1 MAIDVYKD
9 MNEHQREAIAHLDG
23 PLLVVAGAGSG
34 KTRVITHRIAN
45 IIQHG
50 TRPDRILA
58 ITFTNKAAG
67 EMQERVER
75 LINLKTPWI
84 TTFHSAG
91 LRLLKMESSRLGFEH
106 PFSVLDPDDQK
117 RLFKRIYED
126 LHLDAKVFD
135 PRGVIHR
142 ISAWKNQF
150 DEREAIRASSE
161 EEVVA
166 LKAWARYEEIAQKEC
181 LLDFDDLL
189 VWPVRLLNRD
199 AVLLRKWQE
208 RFPYV
213 LIDEYQDTN
222 TVQYRLIRLLGE
234 HGNVCATGDP
244 DQAIYGWRGADIENI
259 LRFEKDFP
267 GCKTILLE
275 QNYRSTKTIL
285 KAAQGVVEN
294 NTRRKDKT
302 IRTDNADGAPLVLAV
317 VDDEVD
323 EALAVAAKIDGF
335 RRAGR
340 PLSEIAVFYRANAM
354 SRAIEDGLRRRGV
367 PYRIVGG
374 TRFFD
379 RKEVK
384 DLLAYAKLLV
394 NPRDSVSFE
403 RIANTPKRG
412 VGDKTLISL
421 MDLAADE
428 LVGIH
433 EILTTDA
440 LLERIAVGRN
450 ANPLNALARIW
461 RILQALPKADPIAAI
476 EGILRNTGLE
486 EFYLEGEEGEAGHER
501 VGNMREVLTAAQQ
514 FREGMPDATLEDFL
528 GHIALITSADES
540 SDGSVDQVTLMT
552 LHAAKGLEFPIV
564 FIVGLEHG
572 IMPIERAGSTADL
585 EEERRLMYVG
595 ITRAKEQL
603 FLSRARCRMQ
613 YGKTMRN
620 PPSIF
625 LAEIP
630 QACLSVKGAAYE
642 EGVLADAAAGDG
654 GPRLAYPREPRAPVQ
669 RTTAVADLNLISGA
683 ELKRQRDVGIYNA
696 EREKTF
702 KATHAMAAQSESD
715 PYPVDSRVVHSIFG
729 GGLVIG
735 YSGPADDRRLIAR
748 FDQGGQRELLL
759 SFCVGKL
766 RAEE

>member
-1 MAIDVYKD
+1 MPIDVFKD
-9 MNEHQREAIAHLDG
+9 MNEEQREAIAHVDG

-75 LINLKTPWI
+75 LTHLKTPWI

-91 LRLLKMESSRLGFEH
+91 LRLLKMESAHLGFEH
-106 PFSVLDPDDQK
+106 PFSVIDPDDQK
-117 RLFKRIYED
+117 RLFKRIYEE
-126 LHLDAKVFD
+126 LHLDAKAYD

-142 ISAWKNQF
+142 ISAWKNAF
-150 DEREAIRASSE
+150 DARESVRASSE

-166 LKAWARYEEIAQKEC
+166 LKAWERYEAIAQKEC

-189 VWPVRLLNRD
+189 VWPVRLLDRD
-199 AVLLRKWQE
+199 AELRRKWQA

-222 TVQYRLIRLLGE
+222 TVQYRLIRLLAA

-275 QNYRSTKTIL
+275 RNYRSTKMIL
-285 KAAQGVVEN
+285 KAAQGVVER
-294 NTRRKDKT
+294 NTRRKEKT
-302 IRTDNADGAPLVLAV
+302 IRTDRADGVPLTLAV

-323 EALAVAAKIDGF
+323 EALAVAAKIDSF

-340 PLSEIAVFYRANAM
+340 KLNEIAIFYRANAM
-354 SRAIEDGLRRRGV
+354 SRAIEDGLRRRGI
-367 PYRIVGG
+367 PYRMVGG

-379 RKEVK
+379 RKEVR
-384 DLLAYAKLLV
+384 DLLAYAKLIA
-394 NPRDSVSFE
+394 NPRDSLSFE
-403 RIANTPKRG
+403 RIANVPKRG
-412 VGDKTLISL
+412 VGDRTLAAL
-421 MDLAADE
+421 MDLATDE
-428 LVGIH
+428 LVGFH
-433 EILTTDA
+433 EILMTDA

-450 ANPLNALARIW
+450 ANPLNGLAKIW
-461 RILQALPKADPIAAI
+461 RTLQALPKANPVAAI
-476 EGILRNTGLE
+476 EGILRHTGLE
-486 EFYLEGEEGEAGHER
+486 EFYVEGEDGEAGHER

-514 FREGMPDATLEDFL
+514 FIEGMPNASLDDFL
-528 GHIALITSADES
+528 GHVALITSADEIS
-540 SDGSVDQVTLMT
+540 EAGAEQVTLMT
-552 LHAAKGLEFPIV
+552 LHGAKGLEFPVV
-564 FIVGLEHG
+564 FIVGLEQG

-595 ITRAKEQL
+595 ITRTMEIL

-620 PPSIF
+620 PPSLF

-630 QACLSVKGAAYE
+630 QECLSVKGADY
-642 EGVLADAAAGDG
+642 ADAVLEGAGAGSGPGDG
-654 GPRLAYPREPRAPVQ
+654 GPRFAGYSGPRKRPN
-669 RTTAVADLNLISGA
+669 VADLGLITGA
-683 ELKRQRDVGIYNA
+683 DLKRQLATDTYHA
-696 EREKTF
+696 EAEKTF
-702 KATHAMAAQSESD
+702 KAQTALDTRDGDPFAVAA
-715 PYPVDSRVVHSIFG
+715 RVHHTIFG
-729 GGLVIG
+729 GGEVVG
-735 YSGPADDRRLIAR
+735 YAGPVNDRRILVR
-748 FDQGGQRELLL
+748 FDETGQRELLL

-766 RAEE
+766 HAET